1 MRILFVDD
9 DPKEIKEL
17 KTMLG
22 SMHQKWEMEFAI
34 NGEEALN
41 IFIDNPPDVVVSDM
55 YMAEMD
61 GLQLLGTVMKHFPE
75 TLRILLSEPL
85 DKEMVLKYG
94 KSVHRFLMKPCSAET
109 IKYTIERT
117 CKLQDLLR
125 GETLKKMVTK
135 IRDLP
140 SLPSLYNLI
149 IKEIQS
155 PEVSLK
161 KLGHIISQ
169 DVSLSARILQIINS
183 PIFGIPREIT
193 SPQQA
198 TVFLGIDTLKALVL
212 HIRLS
217 PSFMG
222 DAKLCGF
229 SIIDMQKHSMMVGRL
244 AGKIARTET
253 DDEKVVEDVII
264 SGMFHNVGKL
274 ILLKV
279 PVLYKEITELVKT
292 TGCDF
297 TDAEYTVMKT
307 SHAEL
312 GAYLL
317 WLWGIPSNV
326 VEVVAFY
333 HNPSKLLE
341 NIVPNKTP
349 REVSGNAK
357 EFTALTAVHMANAL
371 MMQENCNFDITHS
384 PYVDMLYLR
393 TLNLTN
399 KLPEWVD
406 CYNETIREE
415 V

>member
-1 MRILFVDD
+1 M
-9 DPKEIKEL
+9 
-17 KTMLG
+17 
-22 SMHQKWEMEFAI
+22 
-34 NGEEALN
+34 
-41 IFIDNPPDVVVSDM
+41 
-55 YMAEMD
+55 
-61 GLQLLGTVMKHFPE
+61 
-75 TLRILLSEPL
+75 
-85 DKEMVLKYG
+85 
-94 KSVHRFLMKPCSAET
+94 
-109 IKYTIERT
+109 
-117 CKLQDLLR
+117 
-125 GETLKKMVTK
+125 
-135 IRDLP
+135 
-140 SLPSLYNLI
+140 
-149 IKEIQS
+149 
-155 PEVSLK
+155 
-161 KLGHIISQ
+161 
-169 DVSLSARILQIINS
+169 
-183 PIFGIPREIT
+183 
-193 SPQQA
+193 
-198 TVFLGIDTLKALVL
+198 
-212 HIRLS
+212 
-217 PSFMG
+217 
-222 DAKLCGF
+222 
-229 SIIDMQKHSMMVGRL
+229 DMQKHSMMVGRL
-244 AGKIARTET
+244 AGNIARTET

-264 SGMFHNVGKL
+264 SGMFHNIGKL

-279 PVLYKEITELVKT
+279 PLLYKEITELVKT

-297 TDAEYTVMKT
+297 TNAEYTVIKT

-384 PYVDMLYLR
+384 PYVDMPYLR